1 MSRRRKNIK
10 KRVIFDIKYG
20 SRRVEYLINLIMK
33 EGKKSLA
40 RKIVYGSLDYVSLSL
55 NVSQMQVLDQVLENI
70 IPKLEFISK
79 RVVGNTYQ
87 VPMEVS
93 LQRQLT
99 LALKWLVFYA
109 RKHKKDIT
117 SSLSEEFIN
126 AYNNTGSVVKKK
138 EEVHKIAQANKAF
151 SHLK

>member
-70 IPKLEFISK
+70 KPKLEVKSK